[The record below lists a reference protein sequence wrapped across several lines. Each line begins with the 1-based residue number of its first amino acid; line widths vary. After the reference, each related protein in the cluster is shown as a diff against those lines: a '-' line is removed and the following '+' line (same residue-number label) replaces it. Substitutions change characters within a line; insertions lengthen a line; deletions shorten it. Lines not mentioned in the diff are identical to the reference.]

1 MGIIAD
7 IVEVLEKQKKDENGA
22 TPETVIALAVRKG
35 IQAQQGE
42 NSRKDGE
49 KER

>member
-7 IVEVLEKQKKDENGA
+7 IVEVLEKQKKDESGA
-22 TPETVIALAVRKG
+22 TPETVIAVAVRKG

-42 NSRKDGE
+42 KRGKAGE